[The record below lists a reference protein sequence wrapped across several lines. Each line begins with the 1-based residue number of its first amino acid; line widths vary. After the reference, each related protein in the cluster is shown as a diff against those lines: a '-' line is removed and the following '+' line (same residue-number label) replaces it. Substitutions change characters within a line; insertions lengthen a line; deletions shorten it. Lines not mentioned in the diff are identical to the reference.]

1 MSVCSEQSRSGS
13 SSNNVA
19 RRLGINLGMLDAI
32 KSTSTGKKSRLRPQQ
47 PKTTCVRAKSK
58 QSRINVLNMKGD
70 FKEIDSRL
78 SVLDDMI
85 NKQKSWQSSVTYS
98 PAVKLSNLI
107 KTIKEKQTYHIRVD
121 FWENKELQRMQSHFF
136 YCKSN
141 DPPCYGI
148 EPSYCIVVVSED
160 ATPFDILSTI
170 LTAWKWDNN
179 HSY

>member
-1 MSVCSEQSRSGS
+1 
-13 SSNNVA
+13 
-19 RRLGINLGMLDAI
+19 
-32 KSTSTGKKSRLRPQQ
+32 
-47 PKTTCVRAKSK
+47 
-58 QSRINVLNMKGD
+58 MKGD

-78 SVLDDMI
+78 SILDDMI

-179 HSY
+179 HSYRFSKNNSNNNNSKEDGSGNGCK